1 MREHINWSL
10 GLWIALICLD
20 LAVALAIG
28 VALTDSQLAI
38 VFSILLALTIAFA
51 QSTRLTIEVRDQ
63 VIYLGRAH
71 IEARYIAEVIEL
83 DKDEMRYERGAGL
96 DPRAFLA
103 LRFWVPTGIKL
114 VLKDQR
120 DPTPYWLFSTRR
132 SGEIK
137 RALETN

>member
-1 MREHINWSL
+1 MRERINWSL
-10 GLWIALICLD
+10 GLWTALICLD

-28 VALTDSQLAI
+28 VALTDSQLVI

-51 QSTRLTIEVRDQ
+51 QATRLTIEVRDQ
-63 VIYLGRAH
+63 VLYLGRAH

-103 LRFWVPTGIKL
+103 LRFWVPTGVKL

-120 DPTPYWLFSTRR
+120 DPTPYWLLSTRR

>member
-38 VFSILLALTIAFA
+38 FFLILLALTIAFA
-51 QSTRLTIEVRDQ
+51 QATRLTIEVRDQ
-63 VIYLGRAH
+63 VLYLGRAH
-71 IEARYIAEVIEL
+71 IEARYIAEVIVL
-83 DKDEMRYERGAGL
+83 DKDEMRYERGTGL